1 MTAFHTPIVSI
12 GENPMKSKTGHLLT
26 RYTCACCLN
35 SFDAAT
41 SDYLK
46 PNCPYCRNNRA
57 VGVAMSG
64 RTLLLIFAALIVLV
78 LGMGLWSLRSVP
90 EHSTPPIAEPAPHA
104 TSR

>member
-1 MTAFHTPIVSI
+1 MTALHAPGASI
-12 GENPMKSKTGHLLT
+12 GENRMKSETEHLLT

-35 SFDAAT
+35 SFDAVV

-64 RTLLLIFAALIVLV
+64 RTLLLILAALIVLV
-78 LGMGLWSLRSVP
+78 LGMGLWSLLSVP
-90 EHSTPPIAEPAPHA
+90 GRSTPSIAEPAPNA
-104 TSR
+104 ASR